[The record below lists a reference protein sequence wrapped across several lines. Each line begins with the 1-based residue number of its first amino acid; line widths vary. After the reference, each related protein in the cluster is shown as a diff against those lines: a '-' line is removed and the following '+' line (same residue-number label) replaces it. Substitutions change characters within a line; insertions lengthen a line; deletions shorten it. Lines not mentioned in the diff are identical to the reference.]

1 MTAKQ
6 SCASWSLNST
16 PPSANATGCW
26 PAGMQYGGQQAAMAT
41 NYWQQQNKRQNKTT
55 TRRIASRTVLSVA
68 RAGQIPP
75 GGPNRSGF
83 EVNSIGFGTKRLD
96 HHHHHHRCGPP
107 GMFLCKPKPTD
118 KWLDAQCDG
127 TAALHTLPSCMT
139 LCDLKNDSYYQLIV
153 VDVPLLD
160 FDAKPKLKVYKGT
173 NLVSEQHL
181 PGIPCAV
188 ESLYISD
195 QEPRIPIIAVAVESS
210 VLFYRNLKPYYKY
223 TLPSLTVEPLE
234 LDVWGRMANERGDAL
249 DALIESL
256 RTIEPSQMT
265 LQTQELLSLP
275 DAERGG
281 YIQACAERK
290 LERLSIITA
299 MATIRKASSEPKAAS
314 CLILATECGELLV
327 LDTQAFG
334 VLAQAK
340 CGPFRGTPT
349 LLSASGQYDVDYR
362 VVIATREGSLC
373 LLRKGWLA
381 GQHIVRLEA
390 PAAGLALLPIDQT
403 IVVVCM
409 NRTLVCYSKKGKKLW
424 TVRLPQ
430 PAVCLTPV
438 CLPHLGINLVCVG
451 LKGGLVQFYSQ
462 RKLVDQFYA
471 PESVASLTFGRLGQE
486 EHVLVLVTVDGSLI
500 VKILK
505 RTAEFVTTENIY
517 GDAPGLGDGTA
528 EGSEDS
534 APPGQLQ
541 IPKKTKIFVE
551 QTLREKSHAATI
563 HGSFQSELW
572 RMRLTTARATIDVIN
587 SADSNMSTVDVG
599 LAPLKLAAEVLG
611 LGPVFKLFLV
621 LENISSRK
629 EATGLSLLIQAD
641 HRHYC
646 VDRPYLSLPM
656 LVPGAPVRLDFRV
669 TVSVD
674 PADGLP
680 PVDLT
685 PENSYLKVLIFKVGQ
700 TKPLIASTVVMPQP
714 EPQILNSF

>member
-1 MTAKQ
+1 MM
-6 SCASWSLNST
+6 
-16 PPSANATGCW
+16 
-26 PAGMQYGGQQAAMAT
+26 AGAMAT
-41 NYWQQQNKRQNKTT
+41 SKRQ
-55 TRRIASRTVLSVA
+55 TRRQKRYLWLPFLFCKLAKPPIGTDLRLIRSVSVPVASVLIIIIIIITVVVVVVA
-68 RAGQIPP
+68 VVG
-75 GGPNRSGF
+75 NVSLVSG
-83 EVNSIGFGTKRLD
+83 IGVCCDRKPTV
-96 HHHHHHRCGPP
+96 
-107 GMFLCKPKPTD
+107 MFRVPRNCSKPKPTD

-153 VDVPLLD
+153 VDVPMLD
-160 FDAKPKLKVYKGT
+160 FEAKPKLKVYKGT

-234 LDVWGRMANERGDAL
+234 IDVWERMPNERGDAL
-249 DALIESL
+249 DVLIESL

-275 DAERGG
+275 DAERGSF
-281 YIQACAERK
+281 IQACAERK

-299 MATIRKASSEPKAAS
+299 MTTIKKASSDVKAAS
-314 CLILATECGELLV
+314 CLILATECGELLL

-340 CGPFRGTPT
+340 CGPFRGTPS

-362 VVIATREGSLC
+362 VVIATREGSLY

-409 NRTLVCYSKKGKKLW
+409 NRALVCYSKKGKKLW
-424 TVRLPQ
+424 MVRLPQ
-430 PAVCLTPV
+430 PAVCMTPV

-517 GDAPGLGDGTA
+517 GDPA
-528 EGSEDS
+528 EAASSRLDPRDRRI
-534 APPGQLQ
+534 A

-629 EATGLSLLIQAD
+629 EATGLNLLIQAD
-641 HRHYC
+641 HRHYL

-685 PENSYLKVLIFKVGQ
+685 PENSYLKVLIFKAGQ